1 MEMNR
6 GTEAQRRKYTE
17 APAIEQCQRAKFK
30 NLWMTL
36 TPVKA
41 QPLHAVSS
49 GAFEGG
55 GRPHQMCVL
64 ERPQWL

>member
-1 MEMNR
+1 MGMSR
-6 GTEAQRRKYTE
+6 GTEAQRKKYTE

-41 QPLHAVSS
+41 LHAVSS
-49 GAFEGG
+49 GAFEEG
-55 GRPHQMCVL
+55 GRPHQMRVL